1 MDTNTLLPF
10 MPASLLILGV
20 LLMLLIKNKQKSIMP
35 EFLELSEWFKAL
47 DANEVNVSQVRQ
59 QYKNMQDQYQSEIRL
74 RKAHKSLLRQHNI
87 GIGTVDDKLY
97 SRETDTSK
105 LSALESE
112 LAVVKER
119 AKTLIKAKKACICG
133 LAGELTVNGKK
144 SEANKLLNR
153 EIKLRIRC
161 FDNEIKAAIA
171 TVDWHNINRL
181 IDRVKAT
188 FNDIN
193 DKGKTIQTQLQMQY
207 REIKIKELKLT
218 YEVQQLKNDIK
229 ETEREEAKIEREAI
243 REEAKIQAALEKAKR
258 EREIMETLI
267 AKELEKIA
275 DATEEQK
282 ALLLVHQEELEALKT
297 REQRAM
303 SLAQLTRA
311 GYVYIISNPLSFG
324 DDIIKIG
331 MTRRANPLDRV
342 SELGDASVPDT
353 FNIHGMFYCEDAPNL
368 ESTLHKKFE
377 KERVNRVNMRKE
389 FFKMAPK
396 KVIESI
402 KEVDIDVTE
411 ATEFI

>member
-1 MDTNTLLPF
+1 
-10 MPASLLILGV
+10 
-20 LLMLLIKNKQKSIMP
+20 MP
-35 EFLELSEWFKAL
+35 EFSELSEWFKAL
-47 DANEVNVSQVRQ
+47 DIKEANVTNVTE
-59 QYKNMQDQYQSEIRL
+59 QYKRIQDQYQSEIRL
-74 RKAHKSLLRQHNI
+74 RKAHKTLLKQHNI
-87 GIGTVDDKLY
+87 GIGTVDETLY
-97 SRETDTSK
+97 VREKDTNK

-112 LAVVKER
+112 LDAVKER

-144 SEANKLLNR
+144 SEANKLINR

-171 TVDWHNINRL
+171 AVDWHNINRL

-207 REIKIKELKLT
+207 REVKIKELKLT

-258 EREIMETLI
+258 ERELMETLI

-282 ALLLVHQEELEALKT
+282 ALLLAHQEELEALKT

-324 DDIIKIG
+324 DGILKIG

-353 FNIHGMFYCEDAPNL
+353 FNIHGMYYCDNAPTL
-368 ESTLHKKFE
+368 ESTLHKMFE

-389 FFKMAPK
+389 FFKVASNE
-396 KVIESI
+396 VIERI

-411 ATEFI
+411 AREYM